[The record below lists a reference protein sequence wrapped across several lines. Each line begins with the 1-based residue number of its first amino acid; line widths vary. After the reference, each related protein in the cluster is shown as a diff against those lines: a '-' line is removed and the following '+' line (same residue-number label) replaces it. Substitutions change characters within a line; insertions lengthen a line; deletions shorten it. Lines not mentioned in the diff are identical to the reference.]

1 MMWIGMSVER
11 YSEAMKGDLPGSLG
25 EREALLELGLRLFA
39 GFPIYLWF
47 GYLVIRLFQAL
58 LAVVSGQS
66 APRS

>member
-1 MMWIGMSVER
+1 
-11 YSEAMKGDLPGSLG
+11 MKGDLPGSLG